1 MYICAFTSFC
11 SSVICFFFYIGVRDH
26 DFVIGLFQDAVNTL
40 TMSPGHYIA
49 IIDSLLETLQMFI
62 SEAGTMQSLVDI
74 ILKQV

>member
-1 MYICAFTSFC
+1 M
-11 SSVICFFFYIGVRDH
+11 
-26 DFVIGLFQDAVNTL
+26 IGLFQDAVNTL

-74 ILKQV
+74 ILKQVLKHLHSCTEDNKIVHTIIGSECLICLN